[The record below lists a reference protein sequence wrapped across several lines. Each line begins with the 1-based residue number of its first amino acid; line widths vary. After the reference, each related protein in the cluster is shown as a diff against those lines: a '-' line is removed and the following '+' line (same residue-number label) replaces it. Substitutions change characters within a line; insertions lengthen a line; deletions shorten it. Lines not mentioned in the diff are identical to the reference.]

1 MCLKYFKIDRTSR
14 FFLGGMF
21 ILAGML
27 WTQAAFAQPLDNSE
41 PVRSQINLNE
51 QWQTVLL
58 DEHQTS
64 TDNSLVQAGNNEW
77 KTVDIPHNW
86 DDYGGFRRLV
96 HGNLHASALY
106 RKKLQLNKLEQNKQY
121 FLWFEGVGSYASVW
135 LNGDSVGYHAG
146 GRTTFTLDITKA
158 LKKGENELL
167 VRADHP
173 AEIRDLPWVCGGCS
187 KEWGFSEGSQP
198 LGIFRPVHMIV
209 TDRIRIEPFG
219 VHIWNDKNISEKQA
233 DLNLVTEVRNYGSK
247 TQKLKVVN
255 RLFDADGRLVKEV
268 ASRIEVKAGETDTF
282 RQQMNRIENPELWS
296 IENPYLYTVETS
308 VYQGRNL
315 LDKLSTPYGIR
326 WIEWDI
332 NREGATNCFYLNGK
346 QVFINGTAEYEHLMG
361 RSHAFADEQIK
372 ARVQQIVGAGYN
384 SFRDAHQPHNFRYH
398 ESWDQLGVLWWTQMA
413 AHIWFDNPEFKQNF
427 KQLMT
432 DWVRERR
439 NSPSV
444 ILWGL
449 ENESTLPKEFAEECT
464 ALIRKLD
471 PTTSS
476 QRLVT
481 TCNGGKGT
489 DWNVIQNWSGTYGGK
504 PFEYDKELSKQ
515 LLNGEY
521 GAWRSI
527 DFHTEG
533 DFEQDGPWSEDRF
546 NLLMESKIR
555 LGEKIS
561 DRVCGQYHWL
571 LNSHENP
578 GRTQGGEGLRELDRV
593 GPVNYKGLISAW
605 GEPTDGYYM
614 FRANYAPK
622 ETEPMV
628 YLVSH
633 TWPDRWVEPGVKS
646 GIRVFSNC
654 DEVELFNGVREK
666 SLGKQKNPG
675 RGYHFVFNEVDI
687 QNNVLYAVGYV
698 DGKEVA
704 TDVIVLHH
712 LPEAK
717 NIAELAGK
725 VNELKGVNNRN
736 YLYRV
741 NCGGGEYTDQSGNLW
756 MADVR
761 WHGQESWGSR
771 NWTDDY
777 PGLPAFYGSQRQTYD
792 PIQGSMEWPLLQT
805 FRYGQH
811 KLSYHFPLE
820 DGDYEI
826 ELYFIE
832 PWFGTGGGVVCEDWR
847 VFDVAVNGKVVLND
861 LDIWKEV
868 GHDRLLK
875 KIVPVTVSGG
885 KLELS
890 FPTVKSGQ
898 AVISAIAISSAD
910 KQLKAVPASKTLIQL
925 WDKTTGW
932 TAANWLNT
940 GEAIDEAGTGLF
952 SSLSSVLYG
961 AEWLKPARA
970 TDSGELQFSVA
981 AEVDIYLA
989 LKDSTIVPEGFRKS
1003 PKTGVK
1009 VVLDEELEYP
1019 LYQKR
1024 IKAGEPVLLAAN
1036 RGEVACALVA
1046 AIPVSTLDDAR
1057 DLRPSVTYQAT
1068 DAEGTRNTIFE
1079 EYLERP
1085 AQKLK
1090 VAGDEVIFTFQVG
1103 LASKYGLEFRFSNP
1117 SEEDIPVEMSIE
1129 SKDGRLMSTRNLEF
1143 VPAINRWRSLR
1154 TDTGTIINAGTYKL
1168 KLKLKKNGPVWFR
1181 FVKIQ

>member
-1 MCLKYFKIDRTSR
+1 MHLVQNTTVRNSHFFWGGILLLAYMLHPR
-14 FFLGGMF
+14 FSH
-21 ILAGML
+21 
-27 WTQAAFAQPLDNSE
+27 AQPLDKQQ
-41 PVRSQINLNE
+41 PVRQQINLNNE
-51 QWQTVLL
+51 WETVLIDKGKPL
-58 DEHQTS
+58 KNAPLEQR
-64 TDNSLVQAGNNEW
+64 NW
-77 KTVDIPHNW
+77 KTVDVPHNW

-106 RKKLQLNKLEQNKQY
+106 KKRLHLDNLEPNKQY
-121 FLWFEGVGSYASVW
+121 FLWFEGVGSYATVW

-146 GRTTFTLDITKA
+146 GRTTFTLDMTKT

-198 LGIFRPVHMIV
+198 LGIFRPVHLIV
-209 TDRIRIEPFG
+209 TEKIRIEPFG
-219 VHIWNDKNISEKQA
+219 VHIWNDKNINEKQA
-233 DLNLVTEVRNYGSK
+233 GLNLVTEVRNYGSE
-247 TQKLKVVN
+247 TRKLKLVN
-255 RLFDADGRLVKEV
+255 RLLDAAGKVVKEV
-268 ASRIEVKAGETDTF
+268 TLKTEVKPGKTDTL
-282 RQQMNRIENPELWS
+282 RQQINAIENPVLWS
-296 IENPYLYTVETS
+296 VENPYLYTVETS
-308 VYQGRNL
+308 VYQGKKL

-332 NREGATNCFYLNGK
+332 NREGASNCFYLNGK

-361 RSHAFADEQIK
+361 RSHAFTDKQIK

-384 SFRDAHQPHNFRYH
+384 SFRDAHQPHNLRYH
-398 ESWDQLGVLWWTQMA
+398 EYWEQLGVLWWTQMA
-413 AHIWFDNPEFKQNF
+413 AHIWFDTPEFKQNF
-427 KQLMT
+427 KQLMS

-449 ENESTLPKEFAEECT
+449 ENESTLPKEFAEECSD
-464 ALIRKLD
+464 LIRKLD
-471 PTTSS
+471 PTVGS
-476 QRLVT
+476 QRLIT
-481 TCNGGKGT
+481 TCNGGEGT
-489 DWNVIQNWSGTYGGK
+489 DWNVTQNWSGTYGGK
-504 PFEYDKELSKQ
+504 PFEYHKELSKQ

-555 LGEKIS
+555 LGEKVA

-578 GRTQGGEGLRELDRV
+578 GRTQGGEGRRELDRV
-593 GPVNYKGLISAW
+593 GPVNYKGLITAW

-628 YLVSH
+628 YIVSH
-633 TWPDRWVEPGVKS
+633 TWPDRWVKPGVKS
-646 GIRVFSNC
+646 GIRIFSNC
-654 DEVELFNGVREK
+654 DEVELFNGVRQN

-675 RGYHFVFNEVDI
+675 RGQHFIFNNVDI
-687 QNNVLYAVGYV
+687 QNNVLLALAYV
-698 DGKEVA
+698 NGKEVA
-704 TDVIVLHH
+704 EDVIVLNH
-712 LPEAK
+712 LPEAE
-717 NIAELAGK
+717 NIEQLAGQQLL
-725 VNELKGVNNRN
+725 NATLNNKN

-741 NCGGGEYTDQSGNLW
+741 NCGGADYTDQFGNLW
-756 MADVR
+756 LADVR
-761 WHGQESWGSR
+761 WDGGNTWGSR

-777 PGLPAFYGSQRQTYD
+777 PGLPAFYGSQRQTHD
-792 PIQGSMEWPLLQT
+792 PIRGSIEWPLLQT

-811 KLSYHFPLE
+811 KLAYHFPLE
-820 DGDYEI
+820 DGDYHL
-826 ELYFIE
+826 ELFFIE

-847 VFDVAVNGKVVLND
+847 VFDVAANGKVIIKN

-875 KIVPVTVSGG
+875 KIVPLTVTGG
-885 KLELS
+885 KLEIS
-890 FPTVKSGQ
+890 FPSVKSGQ
-898 AVISAIAISSAD
+898 ALVSAIAISSGSD
-910 KQLKAVPASKTLIQL
+910 KPQAAPASKTLIQL
-925 WDKTTGW
+925 SDKTSGW
-932 TAANWLNT
+932 TVEKWLNT
-940 GEAIDEAGTGLF
+940 GDAVDCSGSGLF
-952 SSLSSVLYG
+952 SGLSPVLYG
-961 AEWLKPARA
+961 AEWLKPENAGKVKSPA
-970 TDSGELQFSVA
+970 FSLA
-981 AEVDIYLA
+981 AEADVYLA
-989 LKDSTIVPEGFRKS
+989 LNDTNLVPERFRKS
-1003 PKTGVK
+1003 PETGVK
-1009 VVLDEELEYP
+1009 VALEEEIEYQ
-1019 LYQKR
+1019 LYQRR
-1024 IKAGEPVLLAAN
+1024 IEASEPVLLRTDREDIAY
-1036 RGEVACALVA
+1036 ALVA
-1046 AIPVSTLDDAR
+1046 AVPVGTLNDAR
-1057 DLRPSVTYQAT
+1057 DLRPSVTYQAA
-1068 DAEGTRNTIFE
+1068 DAEGVGNTIFE

-1129 SKDGRLMSTRNLEF
+1129 SKDGRLMGTMDLEF

-1168 KLKLKKNGPVWFR
+1168 KLKLKKNRPLWFR
-1181 FVKIQ
+1181 FVKVQ